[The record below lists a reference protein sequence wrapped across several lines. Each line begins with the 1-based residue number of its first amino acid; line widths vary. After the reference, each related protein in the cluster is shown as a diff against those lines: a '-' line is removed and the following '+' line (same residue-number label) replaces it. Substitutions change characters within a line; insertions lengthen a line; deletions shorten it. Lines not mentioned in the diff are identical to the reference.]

1 MQKFSE
7 IGIRVSRPKEILL
20 FLLGLFST
28 LQILQLGGFALSTW
42 LTVLTAGY
50 LLLTQGF
57 SFRKDWLLL
66 TTLLCIGI
74 TFVVSMISD
83 IPAAYKKASLMNT
96 VQWGLIFVIC
106 AYMRREQSD
115 ASTASFFRGFDWS
128 CKIQLIWCILQ
139 MAAYY
144 GLGMDINAKLF
155 GELLHMVS
163 QTSQYR
169 NGILACTGLH
179 WHAANLIPVLIYV
192 YFRYRNI
199 FMKLLCFVIVYLTKN
214 ATAIVAIGLAVGLDA
229 LMFIKRTLVNRKCA
243 VRHKVAAYIMLGV
256 FGVVLI
262 SPILFPKLWEM
273 VQYLLLRLY
282 QIQNPTA
289 GNESS
294 AVHFNY
300 YKNLPYILQN
310 IPLREVLF
318 GSGLNTSGYRFSFFF
333 GQYADS
339 IWTVESDFV
348 NSALSRGIIGALLQ
362 YAFLFKT
369 AWRTCRTKQSGLTA
383 FIVVLLVSGL
393 IYDNQFLWVQLL
405 GFMLYCRSYQNQGE
419 NNL

>member
-7 IGIRVSRPKEILL
+7 IGFRIRPPKEILL

-28 LQILQLGGFALSTW
+28 MQILQIGGVTLSTW

-50 LLLTQGF
+50 LMLTQGF

-66 TTLLCIGI
+66 ILLLCTGV
-74 TFVVSMISD
+74 TFAVSMFSD
-83 IPAAYKKASLMNT
+83 IPTGYKKASLMST
-96 VQWGLIFVIC
+96 VQWGLIFIIC
-106 AYMRREQSD
+106 AYMRQEQSNT
-115 ASTASFFRGFDWS
+115 STASFFRGFDWS
-128 CKIQLIWCILQ
+128 CRIQLIWCILQ

-144 GLGMDINAKLF
+144 GLGMDINTKLF
-155 GELLHMVS
+155 GDLLHTNNE
-163 QTSQYR
+163 TSQFR
-169 NGILACTGLH
+169 NGVLACTGLH

-199 FMKLLCFVIVYLTKN
+199 FMKLLCFIIVYLMRN
-214 ATAIVAIGLAVGLDA
+214 ATAIIGIGFAVCLDV
-229 LMFIKRTLVNRKCA
+229 LMFIKRTLVNRDCA
-243 VRHKVAAYIMLGV
+243 VYRKIAAYIMLGAL
-256 FGVVLI
+256 GVLLV

-282 QIQNPTA
+282 QIQNPTK

-300 YKNLPYILQN
+300 YRHLPYILQN
-310 IPLREVLF
+310 IPRHEMLF
-318 GSGLNTSGYRFSFFF
+318 GSGLDTSGYRFSFFS
-333 GQYADS
+333 GQYVTS

-348 NSALSRGIIGALLQ
+348 DAVLSRGIIGALLQ
-362 YAFLFKT
+362 YTFLIKLIFRMNR
-369 AWRTCRTKQSGLTA
+369 AKQSGLA
-383 FIVVLLVSGL
+383 AYILVLLVCGF